1 MRALERRLRAME
13 GVRRALTAMCATV
26 LTRPGM
32 HATQADLDAFNT
44 QLSTA
49 RERGGPLVILT
60 LNRADSLTKGGTCD
74 GSP

>member
-13 GVRRALTAMCATV
+13 VVRRALTAMCATV

-60 LNRADSLTKGGTCD
+60 LNRADSLTKGGTCH